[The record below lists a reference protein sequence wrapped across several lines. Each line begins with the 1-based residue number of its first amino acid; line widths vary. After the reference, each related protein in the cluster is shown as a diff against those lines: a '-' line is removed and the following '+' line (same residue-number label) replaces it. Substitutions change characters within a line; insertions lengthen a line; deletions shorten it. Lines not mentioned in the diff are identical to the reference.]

1 MNTVIINLLE
11 KEGYS
16 CFGTLLDGKSNNT
29 LGMCFIK
36 NNIIYFYKE
45 CGDEIPYEELFEIR
59 NSDLIILEYSKIEKR
74 YIISGDY
81 VCEESR
87 KDWNKKITRCSYVV
101 NVKNGCFSTLQEYSS
116 FRFPLAIEYLKN
128 SLLVY
133 SSATHENNIDSST
146 LLISKSNGYLYSFKE
161 NEESN
166 LEVAA
171 FYCKWNGWCIVDSK
185 EYQKNNVYVS
195 FNVDILHV
203 PEKSLLWKVPNN
215 GNIWVISNIVN
226 ECADMRGFY
235 AVSLETSV
243 ICRLYEHCI
252 SWYNINVSN
261 AYNFLWIHSNDLLIM
276 ISEKW
281 NDNYCEMSIRA
292 KLTQHYN
299 NLVVLSEDYA
309 VFKDSLGPIYY
320 IYELKNLWNIH
331 DEYVYPTYESS
342 EDYNTNYARI
352 GHNLKGLLSLKTGKI
367 VIPQMYNEIR
377 FWETGGK
384 VYSVVGINSKSN
396 DNPYITTYEGLYI
409 DDCIFIPP
417 FCKNIERVTT
427 YDSNYNINYKDY
439 EGFIMYTGYN
449 DSLGLYFKDKLLAD
463 DNVTHISMFKPGY
476 MIVVKND
483 ERTLYHQ
490 GDMLFSAKCREI
502 KKFKHDLLLLVGD
515 NNQCA
520 LITYDG
526 DIKLSMGEHDLSYD
540 LYFDGTENTSL
551 IIDKGRNVYD
561 SRNMRSFIPTSLKFL
576 DVSVRYNN
584 YCERNTLCLACYE
597 DKSDSIVFLDQDG
610 NKLNSTVV
618 TYEPIGQVRVVF
630 NPIIIY
636 GLLTDEEA
644 KTYNYE
650 NGYEYEIFDIN
661 LKKFITQEVFCQGY
675 EIVENENS
683 QAIIR
688 KKEVKVLCDDNDE
701 AYNSTTHLPDNVGD
715 WSFADAE
722 LEDFR
727 DNYDY

>member
-16 CFGTLLDGKSNNT
+16 CFGTLLEGNSNNT
-29 LGMCFIK
+29 IGMCFIK
-36 NNIIYFYKE
+36 DNKIYFYKE
-45 CGDEIPYEELFEIR
+45 CGDEIPYEELFEVR

-74 YIISGDY
+74 YIISGDS

-87 KDWNKKITRCSYVV
+87 KDWNKKIIRCSYVV

-146 LLISKSNGYLYSFKE
+146 LLISESNGCLYSLKD

-166 LEVAA
+166 MEVAA

-195 FNVDILHV
+195 FNVDILYV

-226 ECADMRGFY
+226 KCADIRGFY
-235 AVSLETSV
+235 AISLETREL
-243 ICRLYEHCI
+243 CKLNEYCI
-252 SWYNINVSN
+252 PWYDITVSCYMN
-261 AYNFLWIHSNDLLIM
+261 YLWIYSNKELIQ
-276 ISEKW
+276 ISELVK
-281 NDNYCEMSIRA
+281 NQNEYYCEISVKA
-292 KLTQHYN
+292 KLHAFENYSI
-299 NLVVLSEDYA
+299 VVLSKDYA
-309 VFKDSLGPIYY
+309 VFQDNLGLIYY
-320 IYELKNLWNIH
+320 VYDLHSLRGIY
-331 DEYVYPTYESS
+331 DEYIDPTYESS
-342 EDYNTNYARI
+342 EYYNTNYVRI
-352 GHNLKGLLSLKTGKI
+352 GNNLKGLLSLKTGEI
-367 VIPQMYNEIR
+367 VIPPMYNEIR
-377 FWETGGK
+377 FWETDGK
-384 VYSVVGINSKSN
+384 VYSVVGIKNKGKNNSN
-396 DNPYITTYEGLYI
+396 ITTYEGLYI

-417 FCKNIERVTT
+417 FCKVIDRVAT
-427 YDSNYNINYKDY
+427 YDTNYKPNYKNY

-463 DNVTHISMFKPGY
+463 DNVTQISKFKPGY

-483 ERTLYHQ
+483 EKTLYHQ

-515 NNQCA
+515 KNQCA

-526 DIKLSMGEHDLSYD
+526 DIKLSMGEHDLSYVF
-540 LYFDGTENTSL
+540 YFDGTEKTSL

-561 SRNMRSFIPTSLKFL
+561 SRNMRSFIPTSLHFL
-576 DVSVRYNN
+576 DVSVRYSD
-584 YCERNTLCLACYE
+584 YCKRNTLCLACYE
-597 DKSDSIVFLDQDG
+597 DNSDYIVFLDQDG
-610 NKLNSTVV
+610 NRLNSKVV
-618 TYEPIGQVRVVF
+618 TYEPKGQVLVVF
-630 NPIIIY
+630 NPIIVY
-636 GLLTDEEA
+636 GLLTDEVA

-650 NGYEYEIFDIN
+650 NEYDIFDIN
-661 LKKFITQEVFCQGY
+661 LKKFITQEVFREGY
-675 EIVENENS
+675 EIVENEYS
-683 QAIIR
+683 QVIIR

-701 AYNSTTHLPDNVGD
+701 AYNCTHLPDNVGD

-722 LEDFR
+722 LEDF
-727 DNYDY
+727 